1 MISSRTNGSIVLP
14 ALRGSMGDWVYYC
27 CLMDLPTVASRINYA
42 KDLHKSEKLS
52 EMIQR
57 KLEGK
62 RSKEIAEYLKNQD
75 ERLFN
80 ALVVATYDGRPNWHA
95 LTNVQSKGSSDELSS
110 LTDDTML
117 RVGFLTLRGNEKLFA
132 LDGQH
137 RLSGIKRAVKEK
149 VQAGRT
155 DEIPVMF
162 VAHEKTEAGLQRTRR
177 LFTTLNKT
185 AKPVSKFG
193 IIALDEDDVMALTV
207 RWLIDENSDMF
218 GDDRIAFVGSS
229 NMPISNFASLTTI
242 VGLYDILRTW
252 YTKANTPLKTTSAK
266 LRKAR
271 PEDDQLESYFQLARD
286 LFEELRRGFPEL
298 DDFFSA
304 DDTEPIVRD
313 HRNRNALFRPVGLD
327 VFVTVVAR
335 LTKDMDLSAAVDT
348 AAKLPR
354 SLESPP
360 FLRLMWNPHTQTI
373 SRFAKSTLLELLLH
387 MLGRS
392 TRDKK
397 ELLRLYRKGVGD
409 ESLQLP
415 KPVV

>member
-1 MISSRTNGSIVLP
+1 MTSSQRNGLIVLP

-27 CLMDLPTVASRINYA
+27 CLMDLPTVAARVNYA
-42 KDLHKSEKLS
+42 EDLHKSEKLS

-57 KLEGK
+57 ELQGK

-95 LTNVQSKGSSDELSS
+95 LTNVQSKGSSDELSC
-110 LTDDTML
+110 LTDETML

-149 VQAGRT
+149 VPAGRT

-229 NMPISNFASLTTI
+229 NMPVSNFASLTTI

-266 LRKAR
+266 LRKSR
-271 PEDDQLESYFQLARD
+271 PEDDRLESYFQLARD

-298 DDFFSA
+298 DEFFSA

-313 HRNRNALFRPVGLD
+313 YRNRNALFRPVGLD

-335 LTKDMDLSAAVDT
+335 LTKDMDLSAAVDK

-360 FLRLMWNPHTQTI
+360 FVRLMWNPHTQTI

-397 ELLRLYRKGVGD
+397 ELLRLYRKDVGD

-415 KPVV
+415 KPVG